1 MGREAA
7 LDEARRRRAK
17 SGWEAGTRTHRR
29 SPARKRGGIRLST
42 VAELLAGG
50 RRWWAHFALTR
61 MNVGPIIL
69 SNQIEDLMESWDW
82 RDLLARIDHVTSSGR
97 RAVVS
102 DAC

>member
-1 MGREAA
+1 
-7 LDEARRRRAK
+7 
-17 SGWEAGTRTHRR
+17 
-29 SPARKRGGIRLST
+29 
-42 VAELLAGG
+42 
-50 RRWWAHFALTR
+50 